1 MIEITNYKRNGNFV
15 IKFKNDGRGL
25 MLDKL
30 LILSNNT
37 LNINSIKLKF
47 VISNYTDLINL
58 AIRYSYS
65 FSFINLLK
73 VSLNLS
79 GENGLVM

>member
-15 IKFKNDGRGL
+15 INFKDDGRGL

-58 AIRYSYS
+58 AIRYS